1 MDRIDALIL
10 QLTRALAALGAAC
23 ILAMTALTVAAVAMR
38 YGAGAP
44 FRFTEELGGLL
55 LVTSVF
61 LSIPYVLARHGHIRL
76 TLLADRLPAAARR
89 GLWIAGQLIF
99 LGFAL
104 VFLRGAWADA
114 LFTLRL
120 GLRSEVARIALTPF
134 VFVPVAG
141 IALAALVAAWQALR
155 PPPPPA

>member
-1 MDRIDALIL
+1 MARIDAAIL
-10 QLTRALAALGAAC
+10 ALTRALAVLGALC
-23 ILAMTALTVAAVAMR
+23 ILAMAALTVAAVAMR

-61 LSIPYVLARHGHIRL
+61 LSLPYVLARHEHIRL
-76 TLLADRLPAAARR
+76 TLVADRLPPRPRR
-89 GLWIAGQLIF
+89 VLWIVGQLIF
-99 LGFAL
+99 LAFAV

-120 GLRSEVARIALTPF
+120 GLRSEVARIPLGPF
-134 VFVPVAG
+134 VLVPVGGMAV
-141 IALAALVAAWQALR
+141 AAAVAAWQVLR
-155 PPPPPA
+155 QPPEA